1 MKTEQIEG
9 FCLSAQ
15 QKNLWLLQQRNPS
28 PYYRTQG
35 AFLIKGALEKERLT
49 KALQNTVKRQEILR
63 TTFYQLP
70 EMDVPL
76 QVIGDNDLIYIE
88 QYDLQQISSSKQLEK
103 LETIFHSML
112 QQPFNLQKLPI
123 LQLSWV
129 QLSPNELILII
140 SLPGLCSDRFS
151 LHHLMTEISNT
162 YGEMERDKED
172 NEPFQYVDFSEWQN
186 ELLNGEE
193 TEEGKDYWQQENLLF
208 NTSLKLPLSSS
219 NNKKLTTNF
228 DTNLLSLN
236 LDDEVNQK
244 IKKVAHKYNIS
255 LQDFF
260 LSCFLILLGRMTN
273 QSEVSLEL
281 GSDNRH
287 YEELRQNL
295 GLMTKYLPLSTTLD
309 YSLNFATFCQQISR
323 KSQELGKWQD
333 YFTPQIVEFVGNGI
347 SFETDL
353 QINKTITV
361 AGISWSLFKEFSC
374 LQAHKLNVCCVQYS
388 DQLEIEFHYNVN
400 CFKVEVIEGW
410 LKHYHIL
417 LINAAENPT
426 QRIEDLDI
434 LSDEEKEQILFQ
446 FNPSLNNDSF
456 VNTFKQNC
464 IHHLIETQTQQ
475 NPQQIAVVGECQTLT
490 YHQLN
495 AHANQLARHLQR
507 LGVKPDDR
515 VGICVGRSPS
525 MMVGL
530 LGILKAGG
538 AYVPLD
544 PVLPPE
550 RLKFMLEDSQAEII
564 ITKDDLTS
572 IIPSYL
578 GKMVVLETDRD
589 AIAYQSETNL
599 NIEVRPENL
608 AYVIYTS
615 GSTGTPK
622 GVAIEHRQ
630 LLNYIQ
636 GITPRLNLPS
646 GANYGLIS
654 TFAAD
659 LGNTVIFPA
668 LCGGGSLHILS
679 QEHTTDPTALGD
691 YFAKQGGIDC
701 LKIVPSHLRA
711 LMTEISN
718 PVQIL
723 PKKCL
728 VLGGETAPWEL
739 VEQVQKFAPNCQII
753 NHYGPTEATVGVLTY
768 KVTQVSENIG
778 AATVPL
784 GCPLPNTQIFLLD
797 KQLRPVPVGFPGELY
812 IGGDNLARG
821 YLNQPSLKQDRFQTN
836 PFNQELSVKVK
847 NHKLKLKITR
857 GQWFDR
863 DAKFKIKTEELE
875 KSLEPKKRKFSFS
888 KRLYRT
894 GDLARY
900 LPDGNIEFLG
910 RIDNQIKLHGFRIE
924 LGELEASLKSHP
936 SVMETVVLLSEKN
949 TEQKRLVAY
958 IVPRVRP
965 APKVSELRHYLQE
978 TLPEFMIPS
987 RFVFLNR
994 FPLTPNGKLDRGK
1007 LLDAGTTDP
1016 ELETSYIAPKTHQ
1029 EKILAKIWADVLNV
1043 EQVGIEDNF
1052 FELGG
1057 DSILSIQIVA
1067 RAKAAGLGFKPIQL
1081 FQHSTIADLLKVI
1094 QIGKFKPQAGE
1105 TSGLV
1110 PLTPIQQW
1118 FFGQSLPNP
1127 HHWNMSIILETP
1139 PQLQQEHL
1147 ETVIQHLIEHH
1158 DTLRLSFEL
1167 GEFGWIQSYG
1177 EVGEKISCVQVEL
1190 SKIGDRELPEIL
1202 AAEGTKHQIS
1212 LNLAAPPLLRFV
1224 WFNLGKERTGR
1235 LLVIMHHL
1243 LMDGVSWRIW
1253 LEDFRTAYRQ
1263 LERAEAIELPK
1274 KTTSFKYWVQK
1285 LTDYAQS
1292 DTLLQELDY
1301 WLAQRQPS
1309 PSSLPQMPSTGLNSV
1324 ASTETVTVFL
1334 ETTETQVALHQ
1345 VSRLHH
1351 TQMNELLLCGLLQT
1365 CQRWRG
1371 ENDLLVELE
1380 GHGREALFED
1390 VDLSRSLG
1398 WFTTRF
1404 PVLLSCEASFSPSQT
1419 LQVVKETLRQI
1430 PNRGIGYGLLRYLS
1444 NSPEIREKLSHLPQA
1459 EICFNYLGQ
1468 FTQENSIFPLLMENQ
1483 GREKSGLGK
1492 HTPSITIDAMVIEG
1506 HTQLEWKYN
1515 RDLYQRETIET
1526 LARDFINSL
1535 KTLINECIESERRYA
1550 PSDFPLANLTQS
1562 QLDSISQE
1570 FSNIAD
1576 IYPLSPL
1583 QQGLLF
1589 HSLYS
1594 AESNLYCQQKVFTLA
1609 ASLNQVAFRQAWEI
1623 VINRH
1628 DSLKTAFIWE
1638 KLATPLQVVQSVI
1651 ALPWR
1656 EENWCHLSSLQQEE
1670 ELSDYLKNDLE
1681 PGFSLSNGPLMRIAL
1696 FQVSKAQ
1703 YYLVWSH
1710 HHLLLDGWCNGII
1723 MQEVFRVYQTLCEG
1737 KEPNLP
1743 PSPPYKDYIA
1753 WLNQK
1758 NEVAAKKFWRQAL
1771 KGVKAPTRWGLEQ
1784 TGRALNGDH
1793 REYSQEE
1800 LQLSPAT
1807 TKSLN
1812 TWAKS
1817 HHLTIN
1823 TLIQGS
1829 FALLLSRYSGED
1841 DVIFGATVSGR
1852 PPELSGVES
1861 MVGLLINTLPV
1872 RIIVDPD
1879 ASFLDWLK
1887 QLQQQQIE
1895 QLEYQYNSL
1904 VQIQQWSDVAAGNQ
1918 LFESFV
1924 AVENYPIP
1932 ASLREGKI
1940 KILEVRS
1947 FSRTNYPLSVT
1958 VELDSSLL
1966 LVMTYDPEQFKAMAI
1981 RQLLQQLQ
1989 NLMENLGHYTSDRI
2003 SQIPLT
2009 PTEATQKL
2017 VDGFNADLD

>member
-9 FCLSAQ
+9 FCLSPQ
-15 QKNLWLLQQRNPS
+15 QKNLWLLQQKNPS
-28 PYYRTQG
+28 SYYRTQG

-49 KALQNTVKRQEILR
+49 KALQNTVKLQEILR

-76 QVIGDNDLIYIE
+76 QVIGDNDLISLE
-88 QYDLQQISSSKQLEK
+88 QYDLQQISSLKQLEK
-103 LETIFHSML
+103 LETIFQSML
-112 QQPFNLQKLPI
+112 QQPFNLQKSPI

-129 QLSPNELILII
+129 QLSPDELILII

-162 YGEMERDKED
+162 YAKMERDEED

-193 TEEGKDYWQQENLLF
+193 TEEGRDYWQQEKLLF

-228 DTNLLSLN
+228 DTNLLFLN

-244 IKKVAHKYNIS
+244 IKKVAHQYNIS

-281 GSDNRH
+281 GSDNRQ
-287 YEELRQNL
+287 YEELGQSI

-309 YSLNFATFCQQISR
+309 SSLNFATFCQEISQ
-323 KSQELGKWQD
+323 KSQELAKWQD
-333 YFTPQIVEFVGNGI
+333 YFTPQIAEFVGNGI

-388 DQLEIEFHYNVN
+388 NQLEIEFHYNVN
-400 CFKVEVIEGW
+400 CFEVEVIEGW

-434 LSDEEKEQILFQ
+434 LGDEEKEQILFQ
-446 FNPSLNNDSF
+446 FNSSLSSDSLA
-456 VNTFKQNC
+456 NTFHRNC
-464 IHHLIETQTQQ
+464 VHHLIETQAQQ
-475 NPQQIAVVGECQTLT
+475 NPQQIAVVGEGQTLT

-495 AHANQLARHLQR
+495 ARANQLARHLQK
-507 LGVKPDDR
+507 LGVQPDDR
-515 VGICVGRSPS
+515 VGICVGRSPL
-525 MMVGL
+525 MIVGL

-544 PVLPPE
+544 PVLPQE
-550 RLKFMLEDSQAEII
+550 RLKFMLEDSQAEIL
-564 ITKDDLTS
+564 ITKDYLTS
-572 IIPSYL
+572 IIPAYL
-578 GKMVVLETDRD
+578 GKIVVLERDRE
-589 AIAYQSETNL
+589 AIVQQSETNI
-599 NIEVRPENL
+599 NTDVRPQNL
-608 AYVIYTS
+608 AYAIYTS

-646 GANYGLIS
+646 GANYALIS

-668 LCGGGSLHILS
+668 LCGGGSLHIIS

-711 LMTEISN
+711 LMTEITN

-728 VLGGETAPWEL
+728 VLGGETTPWEL
-739 VEQVQKFAPNCQII
+739 VEQVQKFTPNCQII
-753 NHYGPTEATVGVLTY
+753 NHYGPTEATVGVLIY
-768 KVTQVSENIG
+768 KVTQASQNIG

-784 GCPLPNTQIFLLD
+784 GRPLPNTQIFLLD

-821 YLNQPSLKQDRFQTN
+821 YLNQSSLKQDRFQTN
-836 PFNQELSVKVK
+836 PFNQKLSVKVK

-857 GQWFDR
+857 GQWFNR
-863 DAKFKIKTEELE
+863 EAKFKIKTKELE
-875 KSLEPKKRKFSFS
+875 SLEPKKRKFSFS
-888 KRLYRT
+888 ERLYRT

-910 RIDNQIKLHGFRIE
+910 RIDNQVKLHGFRIE
-924 LGELEASLKSHP
+924 LGEIETRLNNHP
-936 SVMETVVLLSEKN
+936 SVRETVVLLSEKN
-949 TEQKRLVAY
+949 TEYKRLVAY
-958 IVPRVRP
+958 VVPRVRP

-994 FPLTPNGKLDRGK
+994 FPLNPNGKLDRRK
-1007 LLDAGTTDP
+1007 LLDAETTDP
-1016 ELETSYIAPKTHQ
+1016 RLETSYIAPKTHQ

-1081 FQHSTIADLLKVI
+1081 FQHSTITDLLKVI
-1094 QIGKFKPQAGE
+1094 QTVEFKPQAGE
-1105 TSGLV
+1105 TRGQV
-1110 PLTPIQQW
+1110 PLTPIQHW
-1118 FFGQSLPNP
+1118 FFEQSLPNP
-1127 HHWNMSIILETP
+1127 HHWNMSILLETP

-1147 ETVIQHLIEHH
+1147 ETAIQHLIEHH

-1167 GEFGWIQSYG
+1167 GEVGWIQSYG
-1177 EVGEKISCVQVEL
+1177 EVGEKISCVKVDL
-1190 SKIGDRELPEIL
+1190 SEVGDRELSEIL
-1202 AAEGTKHQIS
+1202 AVEGTKHQSS

-1224 WFNLGKERTGR
+1224 WFDLGKERTGR
-1235 LLVIMHHL
+1235 LLAIIHHL

-1253 LEDFRTAYRQ
+1253 LEDFRTAYTQ
-1263 LERAEAIELPK
+1263 LQQRNAGFELPK
-1274 KTTSFKYWVQK
+1274 KTTSFKYWAQK

-1292 DTLLQELDY
+1292 DTLVQELDY
-1301 WLAQRQPS
+1301 WLAQRQPF
-1309 PSSLPQMPSTGLNSV
+1309 PSSLPQTPSTDLNSV
-1324 ASTETVTVFL
+1324 VSTETVTVFL
-1334 ETTETQVALHQ
+1334 ETTETQVALHK

-1365 CQRWRG
+1365 CQRWTG
-1371 ENDLLVELE
+1371 ENHLLVELE
-1380 GHGREALFED
+1380 GHGREDMFED
-1390 VDLSRSLG
+1390 VDISRSLG

-1404 PVLLSCEASFSPSQT
+1404 PLLLSCEASVSPSQA

-1430 PNRGIGYGLLRYLS
+1430 PNRGIGYGVLRYLS
-1444 NSPEIREKLSHLPQA
+1444 QRPEIREKLSRLPQA
-1459 EICFNYLGQ
+1459 EVCFNYVGQ
-1468 FTQENSIFPLLMENQ
+1468 FTQENSIFPLSMENR
-1483 GREKSGLGK
+1483 GREKSGIGK

-1506 HTQLEWKYN
+1506 RTRLEWNYN
-1515 RDLYQRETIET
+1515 PDLYQRETIET
-1526 LARDFINSL
+1526 LADDFIKSL
-1535 KTLINECIESERRYA
+1535 KTLINECLESERSYA

-1638 KLATPLQVVQSVI
+1638 KLATPLQVVRSAI

-1656 EENWCHLSSLQQEE
+1656 EENWCHLSSPQQEE
-1670 ELSDYLKNDLE
+1670 ELANYLKNDLE
-1681 PGFSLSNGPLMRIAL
+1681 QGFSLSNAPLMRMAL

-1723 MQEVFRVYQTLCEG
+1723 MQEVFKVYQTLCDG

-1743 PSPPYKDYIA
+1743 PSPPYKNYIA

-1758 NEVAAKKFWRQAL
+1758 NEVAAQNFWKQAL
-1771 KGVKAPTRWGLEQ
+1771 KGVKAPTKWGIEQ
-1784 TGRALNGDH
+1784 TVRALNGDR
-1793 REYSQEE
+1793 REYCQEE
-1800 LQLSPAT
+1800 LQLSAET
-1807 TKSLN
+1807 TTNLN

-1823 TLIQGS
+1823 SLIQGS

-1841 DVIFGATVSGR
+1841 DVIFGTTVSGR

-1861 MVGLLINTLPV
+1861 MVGLLINTVPV

-1879 ASFLDWLK
+1879 ASLLDWLQ

-1895 QLEYQYNSL
+1895 RLEYQYNSL
-1904 VQIQQWSDVAAGNQ
+1904 VQIQQWSDVAQGNQ
-1918 LFESFV
+1918 LFESFI

-1932 ASLREGKI
+1932 ISLGEGKL

-1966 LVMTYDPEQFKAMAI
+1966 VVMTYDPELFKVMAI

-1989 NLMENLGHYTSDRI
+1989 NLMENLSHYASDRL

-2009 PTEATQKL
+2009 STQETRKL
-2017 VDGFNADLD
+2017 LDSFNAELD